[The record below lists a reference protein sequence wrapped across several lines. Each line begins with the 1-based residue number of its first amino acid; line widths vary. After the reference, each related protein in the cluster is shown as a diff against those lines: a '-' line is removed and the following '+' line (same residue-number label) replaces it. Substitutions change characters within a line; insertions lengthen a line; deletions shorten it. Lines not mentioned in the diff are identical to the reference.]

1 LSLFKVKCQ
10 YICKGVVKL
19 KKIIIFALILAV
31 AFTAVIY
38 AAPGDSNDPI
48 VVLSYLNDRIKG
60 LIKEYKLDELESLK
74 EKVDGLISGGAGGS
88 SAALEV
94 VEIYPGEILIAGAGT
109 ELILRGGRAFVI
121 GSELGG
127 IANVTAGRD
136 FASGSEFVANH
147 LMIVPRDDGRGAY
160 TNDYAIFMVRGKYE
174 IKDR

>member
-1 LSLFKVKCQ
+1 
-10 YICKGVVKL
+10 L
-19 KKIIIFALILAV
+19 KKIIIFALILTV

-60 LIKEYKLDELESLK
+60 LISEYKLDKISDLQ
-74 EKVDGLISGGAGGS
+74 EKVDKLTAGGS
-88 SAALEV
+88 GSSGALEV
-94 VEIYPGEILIAGAGT
+94 VEIHAGEKLIAGAGT
-109 ELILRGGRAFVI
+109 ELILRGGKAYVI
-121 GSELGG
+121 GSNLGG

-136 FASGSEFVANH
+136 FASGAEFVANH

-174 IKDR
+174 IVKR